1 MPLFQ
6 PFNSLNLLKP
16 GKLSHYGA
24 PSVRHSP
31 ESRSLITIHLT
42 KLETALEQ
50 VRKSYPKLRPTDAA
64 LIASALSLAGRH
76 AIAHYEGEEYVWP
89 EDYERL
95 AAAMRSQVD
104 MIQEGI
110 EAVKPKKGAP
120 EEEPITINVGLSP
133 NLSAG
138 EKSLD
143 GYDKLKSVLSD
154 ALQSGVEFLY
164 APSDIGWQW
173 ALDRVNWSTVAGKEV
188 SRRIKVKTGFT
199 EGAVGI
205 EQGAAGSKRR
215 AAKAKVAAVV
225 EEPVEEPAEDV
236 SEEAGEEA

>member
-1 MPLFQ
+1 MC
-6 PFNSLNLLKP
+6 
-16 GKLSHYGA
+16 
-24 PSVRHSP
+24 HSP

-64 LIASALSLAGRH
+64 LVASALSLAGRH

-95 AAAMRSQVD
+95 SAAMRAQVD

-110 EAVKPKKGAP
+110 DAVKPKKGAP
-120 EEEPITINVGLSP
+120 EEEPITITVGLSP

-138 EKSLD
+138 EKALD

-188 SRRIKVKTGFT
+188 SRRVKVKTGFT

-205 EQGAAGSKRR
+205 EQGTGTTKRR
-215 AAKAKVAAVV
+215 AKAKAAPAA
-225 EEPVEEPAEDV
+225 EEAPAE
-236 SEEAGEEA
+236 EAATEDGEV

>member
-31 ESRSLITIHLT
+31 EPRSLITIHLT

-64 LIASALSLAGRH
+64 LVASALSLAGRH
-76 AIAHYEGEEYVWP
+76 AIAHYDGEEYVWP

-95 AAAMRSQVD
+95 TAAMRSQVD
-104 MIQEGI
+104 QIQSGI
-110 EAVKPKKGAP
+110 DEVKPKKGAP
-120 EEEPITINVGLSP
+120 EEEPITISIGLSP

-154 ALQSGVEFLY
+154 ALQAGVEYLY

-205 EQGAAGSKRR
+205 EQGTGGTKRR
-215 AAKAKVAAVV
+215 AAKPKAAAVV
-225 EEPVEEPAEDV
+225 EEAAEEVAAEPAAD
-236 SEEAGEEA
+236 EA